1 MKIRLNPFALWVT
14 TLAYVLIA
22 VNRETDQRLRA
33 ISEHPVRASNDL
45 SFLVS
50 FPQVGPSPVSFFVS
64 FHENSL
70 QVRIFPF

>member
-22 VNRETDQRLRA
+22 VNRETDQGLRA
-33 ISEHPVRASNDL
+33 ISEHPVRATNDL

-50 FPQVGPSPVSFFVS
+50 FPQVGA
-64 FHENSL
+64 
-70 QVRIFPF
+70 

>member
-33 ISEHPVRASNDL
+33 ISEHPVRATNDL

-50 FPQVGPSPVSFFVS
+50 FPQVGA
-64 FHENSL
+64 
-70 QVRIFPF
+70 